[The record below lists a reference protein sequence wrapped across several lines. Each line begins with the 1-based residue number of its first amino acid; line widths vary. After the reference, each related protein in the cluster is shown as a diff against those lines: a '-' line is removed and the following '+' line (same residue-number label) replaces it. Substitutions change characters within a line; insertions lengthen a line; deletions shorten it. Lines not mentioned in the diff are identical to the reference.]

1 MYIYVLGSAAGGG
14 FPQWNCN
21 CKNCAGV
28 RLQDETVQCKYK
40 PRTQSSIAI
49 SENGTDWIL
58 CNASPDIR
66 QQLFDFKAAQ
76 PARKLRDTGITDVVL
91 MDSQLDHTTGL
102 LTLREGCPMN
112 VHCTEMVYQDLTT
125 GFPIFNM
132 LKHWNGGLQ
141 YHQIDPA
148 QAFKITGYDDLEF
161 LPLIIK
167 SAAPP
172 YSPHRHDPHDG
183 DNIALIVKDL
193 KKGTQLFY
201 APGLGKI
208 DADIMQ
214 IMQNSD
220 CVMIDGT
227 LWTDDEM
234 QQCGVGTKT
243 GREMGHLYIGGEGG
257 SLSYLDQLQIPRKIL
272 IHINNTNPIL
282 NETSEQYATLQTH
295 GVEVAFDGMR
305 IEL

>member
-21 CKNCAGV
+21 CPNCDGV
-28 RLQDETVQCKYK
+28 RTGTIQAKA
-40 PRTQSSIAI
+40 RTQSSIAV
-49 SENGTDWIL
+49 SENGTDWVL
-58 CNASPDIR
+58 LNASPDIR
-66 QQLFDFKAAQ
+66 QQLFEFKAAQ
-76 PARKLRDTGITDVVL
+76 PARKLRDTGITSVIL

-112 VHCTEMVYQDLTT
+112 VWCTAMVHQDLTS
-125 GFPIFNM
+125 GFPVFNM

-141 YHQIDPA
+141 YNEINPK
-148 QAFKITGYDDLEF
+148 QAFKIDGFENLEF

-172 YSPHRHDPHDG
+172 YSPHRNDPHDG
-183 DNIALIVKDL
+183 DNIALIIKDH
-193 KKGTQLFY
+193 KTQKQLFY

-208 DADIMQ
+208 DDQIMQ
-214 IMQNSD
+214 IMQSSD

-234 QQCGVGTKT
+234 QQTGVGTKT
-243 GREMGHLYIGGEGG
+243 GREMGHLYISGEGG
-257 SLSYLDQLQIPRKIL
+257 SLSYLNQLSTPKKVL

-282 NETSEQYATLQTH
+282 NEDSAQFAELKAN
-295 GVEVAFDGMR
+295 GVEVAYDGMQ

>member
-21 CKNCAGV
+21 CPNCHGV
-28 RLQDETVQCKYK
+28 RTGSIQAKA
-40 PRTQSSIAI
+40 RTQSSIAV
-49 SENGTDWIL
+49 SENGTDWVL
-58 CNASPDIR
+58 LNASPDIR
-66 QQLFDFKAAQ
+66 QQLFEFKAAQ
-76 PARKLRDTGITDVVL
+76 PARKLRDTGITSVIL

-112 VHCTEMVYQDLTT
+112 VWCTEMVHQDLTS
-125 GFPIFNM
+125 GFPVFNM
-132 LKHWNGGLQ
+132 LRHWNGGLQ
-141 YHQIDPA
+141 YNEINPK
-148 QAFKITGYDDLEF
+148 QAFKIDGFENLEF

-172 YSPHRHDPHDG
+172 YSPHRNDPHDG
-183 DNIALIVKDL
+183 DNIALIIKDH
-193 KKGTQLFY
+193 KTQKQLFY

-208 DADIMQ
+208 DDQIMQ
-214 IMQNSD
+214 IMQSSD

-234 QQCGVGTKT
+234 QQTGVGTKT
-243 GREMGHLYIGGEGG
+243 GREMGHLYISGEGG
-257 SLSYLDQLQIPRKIL
+257 SLCYLNQLSTPKKVL

-282 NETSEQYATLQTH
+282 NENSSQFAELKAN
-295 GVEVAFDGMR
+295 GVEVAYDGMQ

>member
-21 CKNCAGV
+21 CPNCHGV
-28 RLQDETVQCKYK
+28 RTGTIQAKA
-40 PRTQSSIAI
+40 RTQSSIAV
-49 SENGTDWIL
+49 SENGTDWVL
-58 CNASPDIR
+58 LNASPDIR
-66 QQLFDFKAAQ
+66 HQLFEFKAAQ
-76 PARKLRDTGITDVVL
+76 PARKLRDTGITSVIL

-112 VHCTEMVYQDLTT
+112 VWCTAMVHQDLTS
-125 GFPIFNM
+125 GFPVFNM

-141 YHQIDPA
+141 YHEINPK
-148 QAFKITGYDDLEF
+148 QAFKINGFENLEF

-172 YSPHRHDPHDG
+172 YSPHRNDPHDG
-183 DNIALIVKDL
+183 DNIALIIKDH
-193 KKGTQLFY
+193 KTQKQLFY

-208 DADIMQ
+208 DDQIMQ
-214 IMQNSD
+214 IMQSSD

-234 QQCGVGTKT
+234 QQTGVGTKT
-243 GREMGHLYIGGEGG
+243 GREMGHIYISGEGG
-257 SLSYLDQLQIPRKIL
+257 SLSYLNQLNTPKKVL

-282 NETSEQYATLQTH
+282 NENSSQFAELKAN
-295 GVEVAFDGMR
+295 GVEVAYDGMQ

>member
-21 CKNCAGV
+21 CPNCHGV
-28 RLQDETVQCKYK
+28 RTGTIQAKA
-40 PRTQSSIAI
+40 RTQSSIAI
-49 SENGTDWIL
+49 SENGTDWVL
-58 CNASPDIR
+58 LNASPDIR
-66 QQLFDFKAAQ
+66 QQLFEFKAAQ
-76 PARKLRDTGITDVVL
+76 PARKLRDTGITSVIL

-112 VHCTEMVYQDLTT
+112 VWCTEMVHQDLTS
-125 GFPIFNM
+125 GFPVFNM

-141 YHQIDPA
+141 YHEINPK
-148 QAFKITGYDDLEF
+148 QAFKIDGFENLEF

-172 YSPHRHDPHDG
+172 YSPHRNDPHDG
-183 DNIALIVKDL
+183 DNIALIIKDH
-193 KKGTQLFY
+193 KTQKQLFY

-208 DADIMQ
+208 DDQIMQ
-214 IMQNSD
+214 IMQSSD
-220 CVMIDGT
+220 CIMIDGT

-234 QQCGVGTKT
+234 QQTGVGTKT
-243 GREMGHLYIGGEGG
+243 GCEMGHLYISGEGG
-257 SLSYLDQLQIPRKIL
+257 SLSYLNQLSTPKKVL

-282 NETSEQYATLQTH
+282 NENSSQFAELKAN
-295 GVEVAFDGMR
+295 GVEVAYDGMQ

>member
-21 CKNCAGV
+21 CPNCHGV
-28 RLQDETVQCKYK
+28 RTGTIQAKA
-40 PRTQSSIAI
+40 RTQSSIAV
-49 SENGTDWIL
+49 SENGTDWVL
-58 CNASPDIR
+58 LNASPDIR
-66 QQLFDFKAAQ
+66 QQLFEFKAAQ
-76 PARKLRDTGITDVVL
+76 PARKLRDTGITSVIL

-112 VHCTEMVYQDLTT
+112 VWCTEMVHQDLTS
-125 GFPIFNM
+125 GFPVFNM

-141 YHQIDPA
+141 YHKINPK
-148 QAFKITGYDDLEF
+148 QAFKIDGFENLEF

-172 YSPHRHDPHDG
+172 YSPHRNDPHDG
-183 DNIALIVKDL
+183 DNIALIIKDH
-193 KKGTQLFY
+193 KTQKQLFY

-208 DADIMQ
+208 DDQIMQ
-214 IMQNSD
+214 IMQSSD

-234 QQCGVGTKT
+234 QQTGVGTKT
-243 GREMGHLYIGGEGG
+243 GREMGHLYISGEGG
-257 SLSYLDQLQIPRKIL
+257 SLCYLNQLSTPKKVL

-282 NETSEQYATLQTH
+282 NENSSQFAELKAN
-295 GVEVAFDGMR
+295 GVEVAYDGMQ

>member
-21 CKNCAGV
+21 CSNCHGV
-28 RLQDETVQCKYK
+28 RTGSIQAKA
-40 PRTQSSIAI
+40 RTQSSIAV
-49 SENGTDWIL
+49 SENGTDWVL
-58 CNASPDIR
+58 LNASPDIR
-66 QQLFDFKAAQ
+66 QQLFEFKAAQ
-76 PARKLRDTGITDVVL
+76 PARKLRDTGITSVIL

-112 VHCTEMVYQDLTT
+112 VWCTEMVHQDLTS
-125 GFPIFNM
+125 GFPVFNM

-141 YHQIDPA
+141 YNEINPK
-148 QAFKITGYDDLEF
+148 QAFKIDGFENLEF

-172 YSPHRHDPHDG
+172 YSPHRNDPHDG
-183 DNIALIVKDL
+183 DNIALIIKDH
-193 KKGTQLFY
+193 KTQKQLFY

-208 DADIMQ
+208 DDQIMQ
-214 IMQNSD
+214 IMQSSD

-234 QQCGVGTKT
+234 QQTGVGTKT
-243 GREMGHLYIGGEGG
+243 GREMGHLYISGEGG
-257 SLSYLDQLQIPRKIL
+257 SLSYLNQLSTPKKVL

-282 NETSEQYATLQTH
+282 NENSSQFAELKAN
-295 GVEVAFDGMR
+295 GVEVAYDGMQ

>member
-1 MYIYVLGSAAGGG
+1 MYIHVLGSAAGGG

-21 CKNCAGV
+21 CPNCHGV
-28 RLQDETVQCKYK
+28 RTGTIQAKA
-40 PRTQSSIAI
+40 RTQSSIAV
-49 SENGTDWIL
+49 SENGIDWIL
-58 CNASPDIR
+58 LNASPDIR
-66 QQLFDFKAAQ
+66 QQLFEFKAAQ
-76 PARKLRDTGITDVVL
+76 PARKLRDTGITSVIL

-112 VHCTEMVYQDLTT
+112 VWCTEMVYQDLTT
-125 GFPIFNM
+125 GFPVFNM

-141 YHQIDPA
+141 YHEINPK
-148 QAFKITGYDDLEF
+148 QAFKIDGFENLEF

-172 YSPHRHDPHDG
+172 YSPHRNDPHDG
-183 DNIALIVKDL
+183 DNIALIIKDH
-193 KKGTQLFY
+193 KTQKQLFY

-208 DADIMQ
+208 DDHIMQ
-214 IMQNSD
+214 IMQSSD

-234 QQCGVGTKT
+234 QQTGVGTKT
-243 GREMGHLYIGGEGG
+243 GREMGHLYISGEGG
-257 SLSYLDQLQIPRKIL
+257 SLSYLNQLSTPKKVL

-282 NETSEQYATLQTH
+282 NENSSQFAELKANNI
-295 GVEVAFDGMR
+295 EVAYDGMQ

>member
-21 CKNCAGV
+21 CPNCHGV
-28 RLQDETVQCKYK
+28 RTGSIQAKA
-40 PRTQSSIAI
+40 RTQSSIAV
-49 SENGTDWIL
+49 SENGIDWIL
-58 CNASPDIR
+58 LNASPDIR
-66 QQLFDFKAAQ
+66 QQLFEFKAAQ
-76 PARKLRDTGITDVVL
+76 PARKLRDTGITSVIL

-112 VHCTEMVYQDLTT
+112 VWCTEMVHQDLAS
-125 GFPIFNM
+125 GFPVFNM

-141 YHQIDPA
+141 YHEINPK
-148 QAFKITGYDDLEF
+148 QAFKIDGFENLEF

-172 YSPHRHDPHDG
+172 YSPHRNDPHDG
-183 DNIALIVKDL
+183 DNIALIIKDH
-193 KKGTQLFY
+193 KTQKQLFY

-208 DADIMQ
+208 DDQIMQ
-214 IMQNSD
+214 IMQSSD

-234 QQCGVGTKT
+234 QQTGVGTKT
-243 GREMGHLYIGGEGG
+243 GREMGHLYISGEGG
-257 SLSYLDQLQIPRKIL
+257 SLCYLNQLSTPKKVL

-282 NETSEQYATLQTH
+282 NENSSQFAELKAN
-295 GVEVAFDGMR
+295 GVEVAYDGMQ

>member
-21 CKNCAGV
+21 CPNCHGV
-28 RLQDETVQCKYK
+28 RTGSIQAKA
-40 PRTQSSIAI
+40 RTQSSIAV
-49 SENGTDWIL
+49 SENGTDWVL
-58 CNASPDIR
+58 LNASPDIR
-66 QQLFDFKAAQ
+66 QQLFEFKAAQ
-76 PARKLRDTGITDVVL
+76 PARKLRDTGITSVIL

-112 VHCTEMVYQDLTT
+112 VWCTEMVHQDLTS
-125 GFPIFNM
+125 GFPVFNM

-141 YHQIDPA
+141 YHEINPK
-148 QAFKITGYDDLEF
+148 QAFKIDGFENLEF

-172 YSPHRHDPHDG
+172 YSPHRNNPHDG
-183 DNIALIVKDL
+183 DNIALIIKDH
-193 KKGTQLFY
+193 KTQKQLFY

-208 DADIMQ
+208 DDQIMQ
-214 IMQNSD
+214 IMQSSD

-234 QQCGVGTKT
+234 QQTGVGTKT
-243 GREMGHLYIGGEGG
+243 GREMGHLYISGEGG
-257 SLSYLDQLQIPRKIL
+257 SLSYLNQLSTPKKVL

-282 NETSEQYATLQTH
+282 NENSSQFAELKAN
-295 GVEVAFDGMR
+295 GVEVAYDGMQ

>member
-21 CKNCAGV
+21 CPNCHGV
-28 RLQDETVQCKYK
+28 RTGTIQAKA
-40 PRTQSSIAI
+40 RTQSSIAV
-49 SENGTDWIL
+49 SENGTDWVL
-58 CNASPDIR
+58 LNASPDIR
-66 QQLFDFKAAQ
+66 QQLFEFKAAQ
-76 PARKLRDTGITDVVL
+76 PARKLRDTGITSVIL

-112 VHCTEMVYQDLTT
+112 VWCTAMVHQDLTS
-125 GFPIFNM
+125 GFPVFNM

-141 YHQIDPA
+141 YNEINPK
-148 QAFKITGYDDLEF
+148 QAFKINGFENLEF

-172 YSPHRHDPHDG
+172 YSPHRNDPHDG
-183 DNIALIVKDL
+183 DNIALIIKDH
-193 KKGTQLFY
+193 KTQKQLFY

-208 DADIMQ
+208 DDQIMQ
-214 IMQNSD
+214 IMQGSD

-234 QQCGVGTKT
+234 QQTGVGTKT
-243 GREMGHLYIGGEGG
+243 GREMGHLYISGEGG
-257 SLSYLDQLQIPRKIL
+257 SLSYLNQLSTPKKVL

-282 NETSEQYATLQTH
+282 NENSSQFAELKAN
-295 GVEVAFDGMR
+295 GVEVAYDGMQ

>member
-21 CKNCAGV
+21 CPNCHGV
-28 RLQDETVQCKYK
+28 RTGTIQAKA
-40 PRTQSSIAI
+40 RTQSSIAV
-49 SENGTDWIL
+49 SENGTDWVL
-58 CNASPDIR
+58 LNASPDIR
-66 QQLFDFKAAQ
+66 QQLFEFKAAQ
-76 PARKLRDTGITDVVL
+76 PARKLRDTGITSVIL

-112 VHCTEMVYQDLTT
+112 VWCTEMVHQDLTS
-125 GFPIFNM
+125 GFPVFNM

-141 YHQIDPA
+141 YHEINPT
-148 QAFKITGYDDLEF
+148 QAFKVDGFENLEF

-183 DNIALIVKDL
+183 DNIALIIKDH
-193 KKGTQLFY
+193 KTQKQLFY

-208 DADIMQ
+208 DDQIMQ
-214 IMQNSD
+214 IMQSSD

-234 QQCGVGTKT
+234 QQTGVGTKT
-243 GREMGHLYIGGEGG
+243 GREMGHLYISGEGG
-257 SLSYLDQLQIPRKIL
+257 SLSYLNQLTTPKKVL

-282 NETSEQYATLQTH
+282 NENSSQFAELKAN
-295 GVEVAFDGMR
+295 GVEVAYDGMQ

>member
-1 MYIYVLGSAAGGG
+1 MYIHVLGSAAGGG

-21 CKNCAGV
+21 CHNCHGLRQGTIQA
-28 RLQDETVQCKYK
+28 KA
-40 PRTQSSIAI
+40 RTQSSIAI
-49 SENGTDWIL
+49 SENGIDWIL

-76 PARKLRDTGITDVVL
+76 PARKLRDTGITNVVL

-102 LTLREGCPMN
+102 LTLREGCPIKVWCTDM
-112 VHCTEMVYQDLTT
+112 VHQDLTT

-132 LKHWNGGLQ
+132 LKHWNGGFE
-141 YHQIDPA
+141 YRQIDPKSS
-148 QAFKITGYDDLEF
+148 FKIEGFEHLEF
-161 LPLIIK
+161 TPLSIR

-193 KKGTQLFY
+193 KTHKQLFY

-208 DADIMQ
+208 DDQVMQ
-214 IMQNSD
+214 IMQASD

-227 LWTDDEM
+227 LWTDTEM
-234 QQCGVGTKT
+234 QEYGVGKKT
-243 GREMGHLYIGGEGG
+243 GQEMGHLHISGEGG
-257 SLSYLDQLQIPRKIL
+257 SLSYLDQLENTRNVL

-282 NETSEQYATLQTH
+282 NEQSQQAAELKAH
-295 GVEVAFDGMR
+295 GVEVAFDGMQ
-305 IEL
+305 IDL

>member
-21 CKNCAGV
+21 CPNCHGV
-28 RLQDETVQCKYK
+28 RTGSIQAKA
-40 PRTQSSIAI
+40 RTQSSIAV
-49 SENGTDWIL
+49 SENGTDWVL
-58 CNASPDIR
+58 LNASPDIR
-66 QQLFDFKAAQ
+66 QQLFEFKAAQ
-76 PARKLRDTGITDVVL
+76 PARKLRDTGITSVIL

-112 VHCTEMVYQDLTT
+112 VWCTEMVHQDLTS
-125 GFPIFNM
+125 GFPVFNM

-141 YHQIDPA
+141 YNEINPK
-148 QAFKITGYDDLEF
+148 QAFKIDGFENLEF

-172 YSPHRHDPHDG
+172 YSPHRNDPHDG
-183 DNIALIVKDL
+183 DNIALIIKDL
-193 KKGTQLFY
+193 KTQKQLFY

-208 DADIMQ
+208 DDQIMQ
-214 IMQNSD
+214 IMQSSD

-234 QQCGVGTKT
+234 QQTGVGTKT
-243 GREMGHLYIGGEGG
+243 GREMGHLYISGEGG
-257 SLSYLDQLQIPRKIL
+257 SLSYLNQLSTPKKVL

-282 NETSEQYATLQTH
+282 NENSSQFAELKAN
-295 GVEVAFDGMR
+295 GVEVAYDGMQ

>member
-21 CKNCAGV
+21 CPNCHGV
-28 RLQDETVQCKYK
+28 RTGTLQAKA
-40 PRTQSSIAI
+40 RTQSSIAV
-49 SENGTDWIL
+49 SENGTDWVL
-58 CNASPDIR
+58 LNASPDIR
-66 QQLFDFKAAQ
+66 QQLFEFKAAQ
-76 PARKLRDTGITDVVL
+76 PARKLRDTGITSVIL

-112 VHCTEMVYQDLTT
+112 VWCTEMVHQDLTS
-125 GFPIFNM
+125 GFPVFNM

-141 YHQIDPA
+141 YHEINPT
-148 QAFKITGYDDLEF
+148 QAFKVNGFENLEF

-183 DNIALIVKDL
+183 DNIALIIKDH
-193 KKGTQLFY
+193 KTQKQLFY

-208 DADIMQ
+208 DDQIMQ
-214 IMQNSD
+214 IMQSSD

-234 QQCGVGTKT
+234 QQTGVGTKT
-243 GREMGHLYIGGEGG
+243 GREMGHLYISGEGG
-257 SLSYLDQLQIPRKIL
+257 SLSYLNQLSTPKKVL

-282 NETSEQYATLQTH
+282 NENSSQFAELKAN
-295 GVEVAFDGMR
+295 GVEVAYDGMQ

>member
-21 CKNCAGV
+21 CPNCHGV
-28 RLQDETVQCKYK
+28 RTGTIQAKA
-40 PRTQSSIAI
+40 RTQSSIAV
-49 SENGTDWIL
+49 SENGTDWVL
-58 CNASPDIR
+58 LNASPDIR
-66 QQLFDFKAAQ
+66 QQLFEFKAAQ
-76 PARKLRDTGITDVVL
+76 PARKLRDTGITSVIL

-112 VHCTEMVYQDLTT
+112 VWCTEMVHQDLTS
-125 GFPIFNM
+125 GFPVFNM

-141 YHQIDPA
+141 YHEINPK
-148 QAFKITGYDDLEF
+148 QAFKINDFENLEF

-172 YSPHRHDPHDG
+172 YSPHRNDPHDG
-183 DNIALIVKDL
+183 DNIALIIKDH
-193 KKGTQLFY
+193 KTQKQLFY

-208 DADIMQ
+208 DHQIMQ
-214 IMQNSD
+214 IMQGSD

-234 QQCGVGTKT
+234 QQTGVGTKT
-243 GREMGHLYIGGEGG
+243 GREMGHLYISGEGG
-257 SLSYLDQLQIPRKIL
+257 SLSYLNQLSTPKKVL

-282 NETSEQYATLQTH
+282 NENSSQFAELKAN
-295 GVEVAFDGMR
+295 GVEVAYDGMQ

>member
-21 CKNCAGV
+21 CPNCHGV
-28 RLQDETVQCKYK
+28 RTGTIQAKA
-40 PRTQSSIAI
+40 RTQSSIAI
-49 SENGTDWIL
+49 SENGTDWVL
-58 CNASPDIR
+58 LNASPDIR
-66 QQLFDFKAAQ
+66 QQLFEFKAAQ
-76 PARKLRDTGITDVVL
+76 PARKLRDTGITSVIL

-102 LTLREGCPMN
+102 LTLREGCPMKVWCTKM
-112 VHCTEMVYQDLTT
+112 VHQDLTS
-125 GFPIFNM
+125 GFPVFNM

-141 YHQIDPA
+141 YHEINPK
-148 QAFKITGYDDLEF
+148 QAFKIDGFENLEF

-172 YSPHRHDPHDG
+172 YSPHRNDPHDG
-183 DNIALIVKDL
+183 DNIALIIKDH
-193 KKGTQLFY
+193 KTQKQLFY

-208 DADIMQ
+208 DDQIMQ
-214 IMQNSD
+214 IMQSSD

-234 QQCGVGTKT
+234 QQTGVGTKT
-243 GREMGHLYIGGEGG
+243 GREMGHLYISGEGG
-257 SLSYLDQLQIPRKIL
+257 SLSYLNQLNTPKNVL

-282 NETSEQYATLQTH
+282 NENSSQFAELKVN
-295 GVEVAFDGMR
+295 GVEVAYDGMQ

>member
-21 CKNCAGV
+21 CPNCHGV
-28 RLQDETVQCKYK
+28 RAGTIQAKA
-40 PRTQSSIAI
+40 RTQSSIAV
-49 SENGTDWIL
+49 SENGTDWVL
-58 CNASPDIR
+58 LNASPDIR
-66 QQLFDFKAAQ
+66 QQLFEFKAAQ
-76 PARKLRDTGITDVVL
+76 PARKLRDTGITSVIL

-112 VHCTEMVYQDLTT
+112 VWCTAMVHQDLTS
-125 GFPIFNM
+125 GFPVFNM

-141 YHQIDPA
+141 YHEINPK
-148 QAFKITGYDDLEF
+148 QAFKINGFENLEF

-172 YSPHRHDPHDG
+172 YSPHRNDPHDG
-183 DNIALIVKDL
+183 DNIALIIKDH
-193 KKGTQLFY
+193 KTQKQLFY

-208 DADIMQ
+208 DDQIMQ
-214 IMQNSD
+214 IMQSSD

-234 QQCGVGTKT
+234 QQIGVGTKT
-243 GREMGHLYIGGEGG
+243 GREMGHLYISGEGG
-257 SLSYLDQLQIPRKIL
+257 SLSYLNQLSTPKKVL

-282 NETSEQYATLQTH
+282 NENSSQFAELKAN
-295 GVEVAFDGMR
+295 GVKVAYDGMQ

>member
-1 MYIYVLGSAAGGG
+1 MYIHVLGSAAGGG

-21 CKNCAGV
+21 CSNCHGV
-28 RLQDETVQCKYK
+28 RSGTIQAKA
-40 PRTQSSIAI
+40 RTQSSIAV
-49 SENGTDWIL
+49 SENGTDWVL
-58 CNASPDIR
+58 LNASPDIR
-66 QQLFDFKAAQ
+66 QQLFEFKAAQ
-76 PARKLRDTGITDVVL
+76 PARKLRDTGITSVIL

-112 VHCTEMVYQDLTT
+112 VWCTEMVYQDLTT
-125 GFPIFNM
+125 GFPVFNM

-141 YHQIDPA
+141 YHQINPK
-148 QAFKITGYDDLEF
+148 QAFKIDGFENLEF

-172 YSPHRHDPHDG
+172 YSPHRNDPHDG
-183 DNIALIVKDL
+183 DNIALIIKDH
-193 KKGTQLFY
+193 KTQKQLFY

-208 DADIMQ
+208 NDQIMQ
-214 IMQNSD
+214 IMQSSD
-220 CVMIDGT
+220 CLMIDGT

-234 QQCGVGTKT
+234 QQTGVGTKT
-243 GREMGHLYIGGEGG
+243 GREMGHLYISGEGG
-257 SLSYLDQLQIPRKIL
+257 SLSYLNQLSTPKKVL

-282 NETSEQYATLQTH
+282 NENSSQFAELKANN
-295 GVEVAFDGMR
+295 VEVAYDGMQ

>member
-21 CKNCAGV
+21 CPNCHGV
-28 RLQDETVQCKYK
+28 RTGTIQAK
-40 PRTQSSIAI
+40 PRTQSSIAV
-49 SENGTDWIL
+49 SENGIDWVL
-58 CNASPDIR
+58 LNASPDIR
-66 QQLFDFKAAQ
+66 QQLFEFKAAQ
-76 PARKLRDTGITDVVL
+76 PARKLRDTGITSVIL

-102 LTLREGCPMN
+102 LTLREGCPIN
-112 VHCTEMVYQDLTT
+112 VWCTEMVHQDLTS
-125 GFPIFNM
+125 GFPVFNM

-141 YHQIDPA
+141 YNEINPK
-148 QAFKITGYDDLEF
+148 QAFKIDGFENLEF
-161 LPLIIK
+161 VPLIIK

-183 DNIALIVKDL
+183 DNIALIIKDH
-193 KKGTQLFY
+193 KTQKQLFY

-208 DADIMQ
+208 DDQIMQ
-214 IMQNSD
+214 IMQSSD

-234 QQCGVGTKT
+234 QQTGVGTKT
-243 GREMGHLYIGGEGG
+243 GREMGHLYISGEGG
-257 SLSYLDQLQIPRKIL
+257 SLSYLNQLSTPKKVL

-282 NETSEQYATLQTH
+282 NENSSQFAELKAN
-295 GVEVAFDGMR
+295 GVEVAYDGMQ

>member
-21 CKNCAGV
+21 CPNCHGV
-28 RLQDETVQCKYK
+28 RTGTIQAKA
-40 PRTQSSIAI
+40 RTQSSIAI
-49 SENGTDWIL
+49 SENGTDWVL
-58 CNASPDIR
+58 LNASPDIR
-66 QQLFDFKAAQ
+66 QQLFEFKAAQ
-76 PARKLRDTGITDVVL
+76 PARKLRNTGITSVIL

-112 VHCTEMVYQDLTT
+112 VWCTEMVHQDLTS
-125 GFPIFNM
+125 GFPVFNM

-141 YHQIDPA
+141 YHEINPK
-148 QAFKITGYDDLEF
+148 QAFKINDFENLEF

-172 YSPHRHDPHDG
+172 YSPHRNDPHDG
-183 DNIALIVKDL
+183 DNIALIIKDH
-193 KKGTQLFY
+193 KTQKQLFY

-208 DADIMQ
+208 DDQIMQ
-214 IMQNSD
+214 IMQGSD

-234 QQCGVGTKT
+234 QQTGVGTKT
-243 GREMGHLYIGGEGG
+243 GREMGHLYISGEGG
-257 SLSYLDQLQIPRKIL
+257 SLSYLNQLSTPKKVL

-282 NETSEQYATLQTH
+282 NENSSQFAELKAN
-295 GVEVAFDGMR
+295 GVEVAYDGMQ

>member
-21 CKNCAGV
+21 CPNCHGV
-28 RLQDETVQCKYK
+28 RTGSIQAKA
-40 PRTQSSIAI
+40 RTQSSIAV
-49 SENGTDWIL
+49 SENGTDWVL
-58 CNASPDIR
+58 LNASPDIR
-66 QQLFDFKAAQ
+66 QQLFEFKAAQ
-76 PARKLRDTGITDVVL
+76 PARKLRDTGITNVIL

-112 VHCTEMVYQDLTT
+112 VWCTEMVHQDLTS
-125 GFPIFNM
+125 GFPVFNM
-132 LKHWNGGLQ
+132 LKHWNSGLQ
-141 YHQIDPA
+141 YNEINPT
-148 QAFKITGYDDLEF
+148 QAFKIDGFANLEF

-183 DNIALIVKDL
+183 DNIALIIKDN
-193 KKGTQLFY
+193 KTQKQLFY

-208 DADIMQ
+208 DDQIMQ
-214 IMQNSD
+214 IMQSSD

-234 QQCGVGTKT
+234 QQTGVGTKT
-243 GREMGHLYIGGEGG
+243 GREMGHLYISGEGG
-257 SLSYLDQLQIPRKIL
+257 SLSYLNQLTTPKKVL

-282 NETSEQYATLQTH
+282 NENSSQFAELKAN
-295 GVEVAFDGMR
+295 GVEVAYDGMQ

>member
-21 CKNCAGV
+21 CPNCHGV
-28 RLQDETVQCKYK
+28 RTGTIQAKA
-40 PRTQSSIAI
+40 RTQSSIAV
-49 SENGTDWIL
+49 SENGTDWVL
-58 CNASPDIR
+58 LNASPDIR
-66 QQLFDFKAAQ
+66 QQLFEFKAAQ
-76 PARKLRDTGITDVVL
+76 PARKLRDTGITSVIL

-112 VHCTEMVYQDLTT
+112 VWCTAMVHQDLTS
-125 GFPIFNM
+125 GFPVFNM

-141 YHQIDPA
+141 YHEINPK
-148 QAFKITGYDDLEF
+148 QAFKINGFENLEF
-161 LPLIIK
+161 LSLIIK

-172 YSPHRHDPHDG
+172 YSPHRNDPHDG
-183 DNIALIVKDL
+183 DNIALIIKDH
-193 KKGTQLFY
+193 KTQKQLFY

-208 DADIMQ
+208 DDQIMQ
-214 IMQNSD
+214 IMQSSD

-234 QQCGVGTKT
+234 QQIGVGTKT
-243 GREMGHLYIGGEGG
+243 GREMGHLYISGEGG
-257 SLSYLDQLQIPRKIL
+257 SLSYLNQLSTPKKVL

-282 NETSEQYATLQTH
+282 NENSSQFAELKAN
-295 GVEVAFDGMR
+295 GVEVAYDGMQ

>member
-21 CKNCAGV
+21 CTNCHGV
-28 RLQDETVQCKYK
+28 RTGSIQAKA
-40 PRTQSSIAI
+40 RTQSSIAV
-49 SENGTDWIL
+49 SENGTDWVL
-58 CNASPDIR
+58 LNASPDIR
-66 QQLFDFKAAQ
+66 QQLFEFKAAQ
-76 PARKLRDTGITDVVL
+76 PARKLRDTGITSVIL

-112 VHCTEMVYQDLTT
+112 VWCTAMVHQDLTS
-125 GFPIFNM
+125 GFPVFNM

-141 YHQIDPA
+141 YHEINPK
-148 QAFKITGYDDLEF
+148 QAFKIDGFENLEF

-172 YSPHRHDPHDG
+172 YSPHRNDPHDG
-183 DNIALIVKDL
+183 DNIALIIKDH
-193 KKGTQLFY
+193 KTQKQLFY

-208 DADIMQ
+208 DDQIMQ
-214 IMQNSD
+214 IMQSSD

-234 QQCGVGTKT
+234 QQTGVGTKT
-243 GREMGHLYIGGEGG
+243 GREMGHLYISGEGG
-257 SLSYLDQLQIPRKIL
+257 SLSYLNQLNTPKKVL

-282 NETSEQYATLQTH
+282 NENSSQFAELKANR
-295 GVEVAFDGMR
+295 VEVAYDGMQ

>member
-21 CKNCAGV
+21 CPNCHGV
-28 RLQDETVQCKYK
+28 RTGTIQAK
-40 PRTQSSIAI
+40 PRTQSSIAV
-49 SENGTDWIL
+49 SENGIDWVL
-58 CNASPDIR
+58 LNASPDIR
-66 QQLFDFKAAQ
+66 QQLFEFKAAQ
-76 PARKLRDTGITDVVL
+76 PARKLRDTGITSVIL

-112 VHCTEMVYQDLTT
+112 VWCTEMVHQDLTS
-125 GFPIFNM
+125 GFPVFNM

-141 YHQIDPA
+141 YHEINPK
-148 QAFKITGYDDLEF
+148 QAFKIDGFENLEF

-172 YSPHRHDPHDG
+172 YSPHRNDPHDG
-183 DNIALIVKDL
+183 DNIALIIKDH
-193 KKGTQLFY
+193 KTQKQLFY

-208 DADIMQ
+208 DDQIMQ
-214 IMQNSD
+214 IMQSSD

-234 QQCGVGTKT
+234 QQTGVGTKT
-243 GREMGHLYIGGEGG
+243 GREMGHLYISGEGG
-257 SLSYLDQLQIPRKIL
+257 SLSYLNQLSTPKKVL

-282 NETSEQYATLQTH
+282 NENSSQFAELKAN
-295 GVEVAFDGMR
+295 GVEVAYDGMQ

>member
-1 MYIYVLGSAAGGG
+1 MYIHVLGSAAGGG

-21 CKNCAGV
+21 CPNCHGV
-28 RLQDETVQCKYK
+28 RSGTIQAKA
-40 PRTQSSIAI
+40 RTQSSIAV
-49 SENGTDWIL
+49 SENGTDWVL
-58 CNASPDIR
+58 LNASPDIR
-66 QQLFDFKAAQ
+66 QQLFEFKAAQ
-76 PARKLRDTGITDVVL
+76 PARKLRDTGITSVIL

-112 VHCTEMVYQDLTT
+112 VWCTEMVYQDLTT
-125 GFPIFNM
+125 GFPVFNM

-141 YHQIDPA
+141 YHQINPK
-148 QAFKITGYDDLEF
+148 QAFKIDGFENLEF

-172 YSPHRHDPHDG
+172 YSPHRNDPHDG
-183 DNIALIVKDL
+183 DNIALIIKDH
-193 KKGTQLFY
+193 KTQKQLFY

-208 DADIMQ
+208 DDQIMQ
-214 IMQNSD
+214 IMQSSD

-234 QQCGVGTKT
+234 QQTGVGTKT
-243 GREMGHLYIGGEGG
+243 GREMGHLYISGEGG
-257 SLSYLDQLQIPRKIL
+257 SLSYLNQLSTPKKVL

-282 NETSEQYATLQTH
+282 NEKSTQFAELKANN
-295 GVEVAFDGMR
+295 VEVAYDGMQ

>member
-21 CKNCAGV
+21 CPNCHGV
-28 RLQDETVQCKYK
+28 RTGSIQAKA
-40 PRTQSSIAI
+40 RTQSSIAV
-49 SENGTDWIL
+49 SENGTDWVL
-58 CNASPDIR
+58 LNASPDIR
-66 QQLFDFKAAQ
+66 QQLFEFKAAQ
-76 PARKLRDTGITDVVL
+76 PARKLRDTGITSVIL

-112 VHCTEMVYQDLTT
+112 VWCTEMVHQDLTS
-125 GFPIFNM
+125 GFPVFNM

-141 YHQIDPA
+141 YNEINPK
-148 QAFKITGYDDLEF
+148 QAFKIDGFENLEF
-161 LPLIIK
+161 FPLIIK

-172 YSPHRHDPHDG
+172 YSPHRNDPHDG
-183 DNIALIVKDL
+183 DNIALIIKDH
-193 KKGTQLFY
+193 KTQKQLFY

-208 DADIMQ
+208 DDQIMQ
-214 IMQNSD
+214 IMQSSD

-234 QQCGVGTKT
+234 QQTGVGTKT
-243 GREMGHLYIGGEGG
+243 GREMGHLYISGEGG
-257 SLSYLDQLQIPRKIL
+257 SLSYLNQLSTPKKVL

-282 NETSEQYATLQTH
+282 NENSSQFAELKAN
-295 GVEVAFDGMR
+295 GVEVAYDGMQ

>member
-21 CKNCAGV
+21 CPNCHGV
-28 RLQDETVQCKYK
+28 RTGTIQAKA
-40 PRTQSSIAI
+40 RTQSSIAI
-49 SENGTDWIL
+49 SENGTDWVL
-58 CNASPDIR
+58 LNASPDIR
-66 QQLFDFKAAQ
+66 QQLFEFKAAQ
-76 PARKLRDTGITDVVL
+76 PARKLRDTGITSVIL

-112 VHCTEMVYQDLTT
+112 VWCTEMVHQDLTS
-125 GFPIFNM
+125 GFPVFNM

-141 YHQIDPA
+141 YHEINPK
-148 QAFKITGYDDLEF
+148 QAFKVDGFENLEF

-183 DNIALIVKDL
+183 DNIALIIKDH
-193 KKGTQLFY
+193 KTQKQLFY

-208 DADIMQ
+208 DDQIMQ
-214 IMQNSD
+214 IMQSSD

-234 QQCGVGTKT
+234 QQTGVGTKT
-243 GREMGHLYIGGEGG
+243 GREMGHLYISGEGG
-257 SLSYLDQLQIPRKIL
+257 SLSYLNQLSTPKKVL

-282 NETSEQYATLQTH
+282 NENSSQFAELKAN
-295 GVEVAFDGMR
+295 GVEVAYDGMQ

>member
-1 MYIYVLGSAAGGG
+1 MYIHVLGSAAGGG

-21 CKNCAGV
+21 CANCLGV
-28 RLQDETVQCKYK
+28 RQGTIQAKT
-40 PRTQSSIAI
+40 RTQSSIAV
-49 SENGTDWIL
+49 SENGVDWVL

-76 PARKLRDTGITDVVL
+76 PARKLRDTGIKSVVL
-91 MDSQLDHTTGL
+91 MDSQIDHTTGL
-102 LTLREGCPMN
+102 LTLREGCPMD
-112 VHCTEMVYQDLTT
+112 VWCTEMVHQDLST
-125 GFPIFNM
+125 GFPLFNM
-132 LKHWNGGLQ
+132 LKHWNGGLK
-141 YHQIDPA
+141 HHLIDPK
-148 QAFKITGYDDLEF
+148 QAFKISGFDALEF
-161 LPLIIK
+161 IPLVIR

-172 YSPHRHDPHDG
+172 YSPHRNDPHDG
-183 DNIALIVKDL
+183 DNIALIIKDH
-193 KKGTQLFY
+193 KTQKQLFY

-208 DADIMQ
+208 TDDIMQ
-214 IMQNSD
+214 IMAASD

-257 SLSYLDQLQIPRKIL
+257 SLSYLDQLDKPRKVY

-282 NETSEQYATLQTH
+282 NEQSAQFAQLQAH
-295 GVEVAFDGMR
+295 QVEVAFDGMQ

>member
-1 MYIYVLGSAAGGG
+1 MYIHVLGSAAGGG

-21 CKNCAGV
+21 CPNCHGV
-28 RLQDETVQCKYK
+28 RTGTIQAKT
-40 PRTQSSIAI
+40 RTQSSIAV
-49 SENGTDWIL
+49 SENGTDWVL
-58 CNASPDIR
+58 LNASPDIR
-66 QQLFDFKAAQ
+66 QQLFEFKAAQ
-76 PARKLRDTGITDVVL
+76 PARKLRDTGITSVIL

-112 VHCTEMVYQDLTT
+112 VWCTEMVHQDLTS
-125 GFPIFNM
+125 GFPVFNM

-141 YHQIDPA
+141 YHEIDPK
-148 QAFKITGYDDLEF
+148 QAFKIDGFENLEF

-172 YSPHRHDPHDG
+172 YSPHRNDPHDG
-183 DNIALIVKDL
+183 DNIALIIKDH
-193 KKGTQLFY
+193 KTQKQLFY

-208 DADIMQ
+208 DDQIMQ
-214 IMQNSD
+214 IMQSSD

-234 QQCGVGTKT
+234 QQTGVGTKT
-243 GREMGHLYIGGEGG
+243 GREMGHLYISGEGG
-257 SLSYLDQLQIPRKIL
+257 SLSYLNQLSKPKKVL

-282 NETSEQYATLQTH
+282 NENSAQFAELKENN
-295 GVEVAFDGMR
+295 VDVAYDGMQ